1 MWAKSVLYSHRP
13 TLNTGEDCG
22 VELRSILPLLRER
35 WKSITATTLVAI
47 AVGVLVTARQTPWY
61 EARTTLFVTAWADN
75 GDVTKAYQADLLS
88 QQKVKSYTLIV
99 RDTRVMRGV
108 VDRLG
113 LAMSPQ
119 ALAARVTTEAVEDTS
134 LLTIRVT
141 DPSPQQAQRVA
152 TAVADEFMALENTP
166 DGRPAAVRVSV
177 VSPADVPLVPV
188 SPQPVRNIALA
199 LTVGL
204 LAGVALAAA
213 RQALDTTVKSTEQ
226 AEEITGA
233 ALLGVIPVDAD
244 EGRIPVITGEGPNGH
259 QAEAYR
265 HVQTSMQFMDADRKT
280 KVVVVT
286 SSVPEEGKSI
296 TSCNLALSIAESGRK
311 VLLIDADLRRPQAAG
326 YLGVPSGAG
335 LTSVLVG
342 QAQLDDVIQSWGDTS
357 LSVLASGPVPPN
369 PSKLVGSNHMRQL
382 LDELRTRFDMVIID
396 TPPVL
401 PVADAI
407 VLAAAGDGAVFVVRH
422 GRTRRDQVA
431 KATAALRRAEV
442 DMLGLI
448 LNMAPRR
455 SQDSYG
461 YYGAYAIPNHAAGGR
476 PSGIREKIA
485 LRL

>member
-1 MWAKSVLYSHRP
+1 
-13 TLNTGEDCG
+13 

-47 AVGVLVTARQTPWY
+47 AVGVLVTARETPWY

-75 GDVTKAYQADLLS
+75 GDVAKAYQADLLS

-99 RDTRVMRGV
+99 RDTRVMRAV

-113 LAMSPQ
+113 LPMSPQ
-119 ALAARVTTEAVEDTS
+119 ALAARVTTDAVEDTS
-134 LLTIRVT
+134 LLTIRVA

-152 TAVADEFMALENTP
+152 TAVADEFIALVPALENTP

-177 VSPADVPLVPV
+177 VSPADVPLAPV
-188 SPQPVRNIALA
+188 SPQPVRNVAIA

-204 LAGVALAAA
+204 LAGIALAAA

-233 ALLGVIPVDAD
+233 ALLGVIPVDTD
-244 EGRIPVITGEGPNGH
+244 EGRIPVITGEGPSGH

-265 HVQTSMQFMDADRKT
+265 HVQTSMQFMDADRTT
-280 KVVVVT
+280 KVLVVT

-311 VLLIDADLRRPQAAG
+311 VLLVDADLRRPQAAG

-342 QAQLDDVIQSWGDTS
+342 QAQLDDVLQSWGDTS

-382 LDELRTRFDMVIID
+382 LDELRARFDMVIID
-396 TPPVL
+396 TPPIL

-407 VLAAAGDGAVFVVRH
+407 VLAAAGDGAIFVVRH

-442 DMLGLI
+442 DVLGLI

-455 SQDSYG
+455 SQDTYG
-461 YYGAYAIPNHAAGGR
+461 YYGAYAVPTHVAGGPGNGRNGR
-476 PSGIREKIA
+476 PGGLREKIA